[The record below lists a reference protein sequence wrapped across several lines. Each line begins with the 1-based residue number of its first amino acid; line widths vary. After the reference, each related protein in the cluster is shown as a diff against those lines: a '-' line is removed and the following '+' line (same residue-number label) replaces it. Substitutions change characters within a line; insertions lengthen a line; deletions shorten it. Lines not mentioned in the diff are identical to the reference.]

1 MRGIKEIYQELK
13 DINLVGT
20 QDEFSANFLGKS
32 PRYYSYLMATNR
44 QPSIGASYALS
55 VRLEMIADQLHAKGN
70 AEWANRFD
78 ELARVVEENARIM
91 ALNSAPYSRAK
102 GR

>member
-1 MRGIKEIYQELK
+1 MRDIKEIYQELK
-13 DINLVGT
+13 DINLVET
-20 QDEFSANFLGKS
+20 QNEFSADFLGKS

-55 VRLEMIADQLHAKGN
+55 VRLEMIAEQLRAKEN
-70 AEWANRFD
+70 IKWANRFD
-78 ELARVVEENARIM
+78 ELARIVEENARIM
-91 ALNSAPYSRAK
+91 ALNSVPYSRSK